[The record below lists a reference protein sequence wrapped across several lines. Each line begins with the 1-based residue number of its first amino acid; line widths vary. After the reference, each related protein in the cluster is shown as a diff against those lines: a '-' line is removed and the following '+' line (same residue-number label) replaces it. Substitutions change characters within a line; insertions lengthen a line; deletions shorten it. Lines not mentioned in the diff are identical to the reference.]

1 MAHRATFTV
10 VPRSK
15 TDPSPATWADYLRQ
29 FHDTRAGITDVV
41 IGGARHRGISPYQ
54 WAVQALG
61 DRNPVV
67 DLACGSAPLHRLITS
82 AVCIGVDSSPA
93 ELRLAARSG
102 AGPLLLADSGH
113 IPMSAASAAAV
124 VCSMSLQILHPLER
138 SLAEVARLLR
148 PGGVFVALLPA
159 DGPLSLRDRYRYVRL
174 LLALRRRRLSYPND
188 RALTDAGSLFQAHGL
203 EIVRDER
210 LRFGLDPATVGDA
223 LVRSLYLPGGS
234 ARRIEEAGR
243 RTRGWAGHQLG
254 IPVRRIV
261 ATRRN

>member
-1 MAHRATFTV
+1 MS
-10 VPRSK
+10 RSR
-15 TDPSPATWADYLRQ
+15 TGSYPVTWADYLRQ

-67 DLACGSAPLHRLITS
+67 DMACGSAPLHRLITS

-113 IPMSAASAAAV
+113 IPMAAGSAAAV

-138 SLAEVARLLR
+138 SLAEAARLLR
-148 PGGVFVALLPA
+148 PGGIFVALLPA
-159 DGPLSLRDRYRYVRL
+159 DRPLSLRDRYRYARL
-174 LLALRRRRLSYPND
+174 LVALRRRRLGYPND
-188 RALTDAGSLFQAHGL
+188 RALADAVPLFHAHGL
-203 EIVRDER
+203 EIVHDER
-210 LRFGLDPATVGDA
+210 RRFGLDTATVGDA
-223 LVRSLYLPGGS
+223 FVRSLYLPGGS
-234 ARRIEEAGR
+234 PGRLEAAGR
-243 RTRGWAGHQLG
+243 LARGWAGHQLG

-261 ATRRN
+261 ATRRS